1 VLLVVIFA
9 AGGATLQVLGP
20 PPAPHSMAQAANVPH
35 ATAHAAPPPAHAAP
49 PATPAPPP
57 VEHADAAPAPVAP
70 ASPAASSNSVNAGAG
85 QGAPVLHPG
94 EVRIAAPDN
103 SLLESAPGFPGSL
116 LPRIAADGR
125 VPMRVYAR
133 PFNPADPRPRVAII
147 FAGAGMSAS
156 ETRQAIDTLP
166 GAVTLAFSPYGS
178 DLAPLLQDAREHGH
192 EYLVSIP
199 MEPQGY
205 PLNDPGPRALLT
217 GADPATNE
225 HNLEWSLLRVPGA
238 VGATGALDGM
248 RGERLA
254 ATQDPYA
261 MVQVTLS
268 SRGMLYVDPRPGS
281 SRPAHVAGRSVDMVV
296 DDPPNRQDID
306 DHLAALEKLARE
318 KGSALGLAG
327 PLRPVTVDQIT
338 AWASGLEARGVVL
351 VPASALAQP
360 KPGNRI

>member
-1 VLLVVIFA
+1 VVVFA

-20 PPAPHSMAQAANVPH
+20 PPAPSHAAVQAANAPPAAPQAAHPEAAPAHPSAAH
-35 ATAHAAPPPAHAAP
+35 AEAGPAPAASTPAAPPKAEANA
-49 PATPAPPP
+49 
-57 VEHADAAPAPVAP
+57 
-70 ASPAASSNSVNAGAG
+70 AASG
-85 QGAPVLHPG
+85 QPG
-94 EVRIAAPDN
+94 QPGLPGQHTGEIRIAAPDTA
-103 SLLESAPGFPGSL
+103 LLESAPGFPGSL

-133 PFNPADPRPRVAII
+133 PFNAADPRPRVAII

-166 GAVTLAFSPYGS
+166 GPVTLAFSPYGS

-238 VGATGALDGM
+238 LGATGALDGM

-254 ATQDPYA
+254 ATQDPFA
-261 MVQVTLS
+261 MVQVTLGA
-268 SRGMLYVDPRPGS
+268 RGLLYIDPRPGS
-281 SRPAHVAGRSVDMVV
+281 PRPAHVAGRSVDLVV

-306 DHLAALEKLARE
+306 SHLAALEKLARE

-360 KPGNRI
+360 RPGNRI